1 MSAERHAIPETHGP
15 SSLWCRRE
23 WSGTV
28 VVTLSCGELLC
39 VSRRKVTHSYASTL
53 PKILQF
59 AMLQI
64 VCLSCERRRYP
75 AINGSLGV
83 R

>member
-28 VVTLSCGELLC
+28 VVTLSCRELFC
-39 VSRRKVTHSYASTL
+39 VSRGKLLTRMLAPFLRSFNL
-53 PKILQF
+53 P
-59 AMLQI
+59 
-64 VCLSCERRRYP
+64 CCR
-75 AINGSLGV
+75 
-83 R
+83 